1 MMISENDNDNDIDD
15 DNDWWWRWWF
25 RCSLSTQWFF
35 VYLIPCQ
42 TEIWKCSFFEERG
55 KPECPESNFLEQA
68 QRERTHN
75 KLNPHVAL
83 TLRFKH
89 RPHLWEASASTIMPP
104 LLPVVNLVCVWY
116 RVRESCHFMPISEIN
131 ASVFLSTSKTLTGE
145 DFWTVYPS
153 YMVQACHRSGKKV
166 MKNHGIWRTQK
177 TMNPVP
183 SRQLFNS

>member
-1 MMISENDNDNDIDD
+1 MVTKICFLPMIRLLSCSVLFIIIMMMMMMMISENDNDNDIDD

-104 LLPVVNLVCVWY
+104 LLPVVNLVCVCGT
-116 RVRESCHFMPISEIN
+116 E
-131 ASVFLSTSKTLTGE
+131 
-145 DFWTVYPS
+145 
-153 YMVQACHRSGKKV
+153 
-166 MKNHGIWRTQK
+166 
-177 TMNPVP
+177 
-183 SRQLFNS
+183 

>member
-1 MMISENDNDNDIDD
+1 MTMTWMTMMTDD
-15 DNDWWWRWWF
+15 DDDDMILRPPD
-25 RCSLSTQWFF
+25 SLSNWNLEVF
-35 VYLIPCQ
+35 V
-42 TEIWKCSFFEERG
+42 FEERG
-55 KPECPESNFLEQA
+55 KPECPENNLLEQA

-75 KLNPHVAL
+75 KPNPHVTL

-89 RPHLWEASASTIMPP
+89 RPHLWEASASTIIPP

-116 RVRESCHFMPISEIN
+116 RVRESCHFMPIYEIN
-131 ASVFLSTSKTLTGE
+131 ASVFLSTCKTLTGE

-153 YMVQACHRSGKKV
+153 YRVQACHRSWKKV
-166 MKNHGIWRTQK
+166 MKNHGIWRTQQ

>member
-1 MMISENDNDNDIDD
+1 MTMTMTLMTTMTDD
-15 DNDWWWRWWF
+15 DDDDMILRLPD
-25 RCSLSTQWFF
+25 SLSNWNLEVF
-35 VYLIPCQ
+35 V
-42 TEIWKCSFFEERG
+42 FEERG
-55 KPECPESNFLEQA
+55 KPECPENNLLEQA
-68 QRERTHN
+68 QRERTHD

-116 RVRESCHFMPISEIN
+116 RVRESCHFMPIYEIN

-153 YMVQACHRSGKKV
+153 YRVQACHRSWKKV

-183 SRQLFNS
+183 SRQ